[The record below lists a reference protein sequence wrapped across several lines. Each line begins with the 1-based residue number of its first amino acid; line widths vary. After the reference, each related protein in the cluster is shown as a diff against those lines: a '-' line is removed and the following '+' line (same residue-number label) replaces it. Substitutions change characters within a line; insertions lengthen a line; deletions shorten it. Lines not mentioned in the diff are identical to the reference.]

1 MRKVYFPLTICA
13 ILGRFASSFT
23 QTPSF
28 TQRSVNP
35 DARPT
40 HLIASTMIES
50 DPHSDD
56 EAVVDGE
63 VENNNE
69 TTVIHLN
76 NDKQAVI
83 SKQKWKKKRFLMIK
97 DVNAAI
103 QKENPRAAQKAEEI
117 IQRMWKLYELSRD
130 EDFKPDLQVY
140 NLWIHAIAKSKSR
153 NIGEKAE
160 AIVREMKE
168 YEIFPNVVSY
178 TSVMDAYAN
187 EARFDR
193 KAPEHAERVLFYLI
207 EQSEYDPSMKVTSV
221 TADVAMNAWAQQ
233 GSWES
238 ALRAQQILDK
248 MENTRIMSLRP
259 TVHSY
264 ATVIH
269 GWAVSKGGTQA
280 AQRAE
285 RVLNGL
291 LKGHKESV
299 KPDTV
304 VFNAVIDAWSS
315 SGDTRAGSHALSL
328 LNKMKQ
334 LRQTEGYDCEPDT
347 VTYNTVRK

>member
-1 MRKVYFPLTICA
+1 M
-13 ILGRFASSFT
+13 
-23 QTPSF
+23 
-28 TQRSVNP
+28 
-35 DARPT
+35 
-40 HLIASTMIES
+40 H
-50 DPHSDD
+50 
-56 EAVVDGE
+56 GE
-63 VENNNE
+63 GWKKDE
-69 TTVIHLN
+69 TTLIRLDH
-76 NDKQAVI
+76 DKQAVI
-83 SKQKWKKKRFLMIK
+83 SKHKWKNKRFLMIK

-103 QKENPRAAQKAEEI
+103 QKRNPRAVRKAEEI
-117 IQRMWKLYELSRD
+117 IQRMWKLYELSND

-140 NLWIHAIAKSKSR
+140 NLWIHAVAKSKSR

-160 AIVREMKE
+160 ALVREMKD
-168 YEIFPNVVSY
+168 YGILPNVVSY

-193 KAPEHAERVLFYLI
+193 KAPEHAERVLFGLI
-207 EQSEYDPSMKVTSV
+207 EQSELDSSMKVSSV

-238 ALRAQQILDK
+238 ALRAQQILDR
-248 MENTRIMSLRP
+248 MENMRTSLRP

-269 GWAVSKGGTQA
+269 GWAMSKGGTQA

-285 RVLNGL
+285 RVLIRL
-291 LKGHKESV
+291 LRGDKEVV

-315 SGDTRAGSHALSL
+315 SGDARAGSHALRL
-328 LNKMKQ
+328 LNKMKE
-334 LRQTEGYDCEPDT
+334 LRQTEGYDCEPDA
-347 VTYNTVRK
+347 VTYNTVRGRFCKVDIT